1 LAVAVQLNEGL
12 KAKAQNDI
20 EFAKYQA
27 EEEFQ
32 AIVK

>member
-1 LAVAVQLNEGL
+1 VAVQRDATM
-12 KAKAQNDI
+12 KAKAQKDI

-27 EEEFQ
+27 DEQFQ